1 MEVTLNGRDTRDLL
15 LAGIAGSG
23 DRRIRQAPADVVAE
37 RFRTAYHGSPA
48 GLALLSPSGSVSHA
62 NPALCGFLGTTVDE
76 VIGTQLA
83 DWFDSEGKARARDV
97 LGSVG
102 RGGVD
107 RLSFVGGLGSG
118 EGRIWSEATVTV
130 VRSRD
135 HEPLLILVHIED
147 RTQQLAMLA
156 QLSHASGLALMGRLA
171 ALVVHDLRNA
181 LTIVRAHA
189 ELLADDVDEELRPR
203 FSAMQRATD
212 RATTLAR
219 RLFDGVGNGERRRE
233 VVDVA
238 RLVDAMVPFLDMLV
252 EHGCQFDVRCGEG
265 SLIYADPIEVELV
278 LLALIAN
285 AVDAIEGTG
294 RAGCLQ
300 VTVESSEPDHVVRLR
315 VADNGVGMDEATLLR
330 ATEPLFTTEPGLRH
344 GLGLSTTLA
353 TVRGLGGS
361 LEIRSRPGIGTTVDV
376 TLPLGPGEEPDVG
389 SGPVVDDGATEDVDT
404 A

>member
-1 MEVTLNGRDTRDLL
+1 M
-15 LAGIAGSG
+15 
-23 DRRIRQAPADVVAE
+23 
-37 RFRTAYHGSPA
+37 
-48 GLALLSPSGSVSHA
+48 
-62 NPALCGFLGTTVDE
+62 
-76 VIGTQLA
+76 
-83 DWFDSEGKARARDV
+83 
-97 LGSVG
+97 
-102 RGGVD
+102 
-107 RLSFVGGLGSG
+107 
-118 EGRIWSEATVTV
+118 TV

-147 RTQQLAMLA
+147 RTQQLALLA

-189 ELLADDVDEELRPR
+189 ELLVDDVDEELRPR
-203 FSAMQRATD
+203 FSALQRATD

-219 RLFDGVGNGERRRE
+219 RLFDGMGNGERRRE

-252 EHGCQFDVRCGEG
+252 EHGCQFDLRCSEG
-265 SLIYADPIEVELV
+265 SLIDADPMEVELV

-285 AVDAIEGTG
+285 AMDAIEGTG

-300 VTVESSEPDHVVRLR
+300 IAVENSEPDHVVRLR

-330 ATEPLFTTEPGLRH
+330 ATEPFFTTEPGLRH

-376 TLPLGPGEEPDVG
+376 TLPLGRGEEPVLG
-389 SGPVVDDGATEDVDT
+389 SGLVVDDGATEDVDT